1 MTRTYLRFG
10 LTQLGIYVIMFGLTQ
25 WVEAAR
31 GLSAYE
37 AGLMLIPMG
46 VLSAVTARVVSR
58 RTDIRK
64 PLLAAAVFMLLG
76 SVAALRTFGYV
87 GSIASAAGAGG
98 EPGHS
103 GRTARGL

>member
-46 VLSAVTARVVSR
+46 VADVTTATLPPRGKSVSASR
-58 RTDIRK
+58 TRAMS
-64 PLLAAAVFMLLG
+64 P
-76 SVAALRTFGYV
+76 
-87 GSIASAAGAGG
+87 ASQCQR
-98 EPGHS
+98 S
-103 GRTARGL
+103 